1 MRDLEDVDR
10 RQAGR
15 DEGRVHFLLDVAG
28 QQEPAVA
35 DRPEQDDRDVVD
47 GRPAVGRLGRH
58 GPADRPAH
66 VQVHVVDGQPVTGR
80 DRAGRRRIGPGQG
93 SRPRRVA
100 GSRATHPWFQ
110 DAPDVIAREE
120 HGQAGH
126 VVLVR
131 VGQDDHVESPVPRR
145 QPTVELDEQPVGIG
159 ATVDEQPTA
168 A

>member
-1 MRDLEDVDR
+1 MRDLEHVDGW
-10 RQAGR
+10 QAGR
-15 DEGRVHFLLDVAG
+15 DEGRIHLLLDVAG
-28 QQEPAVA
+28 QQESAIA

-66 VQVHVVDGQPVTGR
+66 VQAHVVDGQPVAGR
-80 DRAGRRRIGPGQG
+80 DRAAGRCVGPGQG
-93 SRPRRVA
+93 GCPRRVA
-100 GSRATHPWFQ
+100 GSRTAHPRFQ
-110 DAPDVIAREE
+110 DAADVIAREE

-131 VGQDDHVESPVPRR
+131 VGQDDHVESSVPRR
-145 QPTVELDEQPVGIG
+145 QPTVELDEQTVGIG